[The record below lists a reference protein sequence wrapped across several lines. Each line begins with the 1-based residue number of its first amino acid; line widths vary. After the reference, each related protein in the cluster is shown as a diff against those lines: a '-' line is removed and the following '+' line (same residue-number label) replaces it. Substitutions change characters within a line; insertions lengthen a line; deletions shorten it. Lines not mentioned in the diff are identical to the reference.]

1 MPFLPPPPRPG
12 SQGFDAAR
20 AVDKRA
26 KAIEQQATLGK
37 DDDGI
42 SEVSRKGGLARAPPQ
57 DLWAAFLGRASTR
70 CRDL

>member
-1 MPFLPPPPRPG
+1 
-12 SQGFDAAR
+12 
-20 AVDKRA
+20 VDKRA